1 VLLFLVLGVVMYATR
16 NLNWGG
22 LAATEAATA

>member
-1 VLLFLVLGVVMYATR
+1 MYATR

-22 LAATEAATA
+22 ATLPTEPEQPAIPMEA